1 MELSVVIPIYNEA
14 EIIEKNVRNLKTF
27 LEKIS
32 KSYEIILEQDGSTD
46 KTPEILKK
54 LSHNDHHIVY
64 LSYPLKM
71 GKGWGLR
78 KAFAKARG
86 DLIIMMDMDLS
97 IGPKI
102 IYKFLRFRRDADII
116 IAERYVKK
124 NEIPFFRFFFSR
136 IYNIITR
143 FLFGLNINDTQS
155 GFKAIK
161 KKVLKNV
168 KLKSNGFEI
177 DVELLL
183 KAHRKKFII
192 KEIPV
197 KYVYRKKTKFSLL
210 KHGIKTLLNTLKIW
224 LKTSF
229 NNY

>member
-1 MELSVVIPIYNEA
+1 MEFSIVIPIYNEA

-46 KTPEILKK
+46 KTPEILEK
-54 LSHNDHHIVY
+54 LSHDDSHIVY

-86 DLIIMMDMDLS
+86 DLIIMMDMDFS
-97 IGPKI
+97 IDPEI
-102 IYKFLRFRRDADII
+102 IYKFLKLKQDADII

-124 NEIPFFRFFFSR
+124 NEMPFFRFFFSR

-161 KKVLKNV
+161 NKVLKNIE
-168 KLKSNGFEI
+168 LKSNGFEI
-177 DVELLL
+177 DVELLS
-183 KAHRKKFII
+183 KAHKKKFII

-197 KYVYRKKTKFSLL
+197 NYIYREKTKFSLL
-210 KHGIKTLLNTLKIW
+210 KHGIKTLLNTFKIW
-224 LKTSF
+224 F
-229 NNY
+229 EGFID